1 MAFTIDDIMKSLS
14 SFTGLGGGNDS
25 NGGAQSFGAPS
36 SGWSPQTQ
44 ASPYSFGADIGKSLT
59 SPSPAVSGLPQAG
72 GLGSGLGFNVGTGQL
87 ALGGLQSLAGI
98 FNSMQ
103 ANNLAKDQF
112 KFTKEITNANLN
124 NSIKSYNTALGDRA
138 NARYFTQ
145 NQSQADAD
153 KYIADNRLSR

>member
-1 MAFTIDDIMKSLS
+1 MAFSIDDIMKSLS
-14 SFTGLGGGNDS
+14 SFTGLGGKEE
-25 NGGAQSFGAPS
+25 GATTFAAPT
-36 SGWSPQTQ
+36 SGWSPTTP
-44 ASPYSFGADIGKSLT
+44 AAPSFGALAGNTLT
-59 SPSPAVSGLPQAG
+59 EGVTPSYNGGGG
-72 GLGSGLGFNVGTGQL
+72 GLGSGFGMNIGTGQL

-98 FNSMQ
+98 FGSMQ
-103 ANNLAKDQF
+103 ANKLANEQF
-112 KFTKEITNANLN
+112 KFTKEITNSNLN